1 MEATKFEK
9 YIEVISNSKDYKL
22 TLATINRYLLEMQSL
37 LIHADFNKR
46 MSEFNLLILIPENDD
61 AVNIFEGYSGL
72 KLLNKDDIIE
82 RLTAFNEYKY
92 ERIYGKFFNDVIT
105 NKGLY
110 NQCET
115 LLRLLPFL
123 EENTLEKNIYNLQF
137 SLRRKLN
144 ELLTNLDYN
153 NALLESNGDL
163 LDVIGRIMGD
173 KTGECMKE
181 ILQKKDL
188 DVEDLKFLSFNDINN
203 IRIYFDLEEFVD

>member
-1 MEATKFEK
+1 MEAAKFEK
-9 YIEVISNSKDYKL
+9 YIEVIRNSKDYKL

-72 KLLNKDDIIE
+72 KLLNKDAIVE

-115 LLRLLPFL
+115 LLGLLPFL
-123 EENTLEKNIYNLQF
+123 EENTLEENIYNLQF

-144 ELLTNLDYN
+144 DLLTNLDYN
-153 NALLESNGDL
+153 NAEVNDEL
-163 LDVIGRIMGD
+163 LDIIGRIMGD
-173 KTGECMKE
+173 KTHECMKE

>member
-9 YIEVISNSKDYKL
+9 YIEVIKNSKDYKL

-61 AVNIFEGYSGL
+61 AVNIFEGHSSL
-72 KLLNKDDIIE
+72 KLMNKEDIIE

-123 EENTLEKNIYNLQF
+123 EENTLEENIYNLQF

>member
-9 YIEVISNSKDYKL
+9 YIEVIKNSKDYKL

-110 NQCET
+110 NQCENI
-115 LLRLLPFL
+115 LGLLPFL
-123 EENTLEKNIYNLQF
+123 EDNTLEENIYNLQF

-144 ELLTNLDYN
+144 EILTNLDYN
-153 NALLESNGDL
+153 NAKADEELLN
-163 LDVIGRIMGD
+163 VISRIMGD
-173 KTGECMKE
+173 KSLECIKE

>member
-9 YIEVISNSKDYKL
+9 YIEVIRNSKDYKL

-61 AVNIFEGYSGL
+61 AVNIFENYSGL
-72 KLLNKDDIIE
+72 KLLNKDAIIE

-110 NQCET
+110 NQCENI
-115 LLRLLPFL
+115 LGLLPFL
-123 EENTLEKNIYNLQF
+123 EDNTLEENIYNLQF

-144 ELLTNLDYN
+144 EILTNLDYN
-153 NALLESNGDL
+153 NAEADEELLN
-163 LDVIGRIMGD
+163 VIGRLMGD
-173 KTGECMKE
+173 KSLECMKE
-181 ILQKKDL
+181 ILEKKDL

>member
-9 YIEVISNSKDYKL
+9 YIEVIKNSKDYKL

-72 KLLNKDDIIE
+72 KLLNKEDIIE
-82 RLTAFNEYKY
+82 RLTAFNGYKY
-92 ERIYGKFFNDVIT
+92 ERIYGKFFNDVIS

-110 NQCET
+110 NQCENI
-115 LLRLLPFL
+115 LGLLPFL
-123 EENTLEKNIYNLQF
+123 EDNTLEENIYNLQF

-144 ELLTNLDYN
+144 EILTNLDYN
-153 NALLESNGDL
+153 NAEADEELLN
-163 LDVIGRIMGD
+163 VIGRLMGD
-173 KTGECMKE
+173 KSLECMKE

>member
-1 MEATKFEK
+1 MEVTKFEK
-9 YIEVISNSKDYKL
+9 YIEVIRNSKDYKL

-72 KLLNKDDIIE
+72 KLLNKEDIIE
-82 RLTAFNEYKY
+82 RLSAFNEYKY

-115 LLRLLPFL
+115 LLGLLPFL
-123 EENTLEKNIYNLQF
+123 EDNTLEENIYNLQF

-144 ELLTNLDYN
+144 EILTNLDYN
-153 NALLESNGDL
+153 NAKADEELLN
-163 LDVIGRIMGD
+163 VIGRLMGD
-173 KTGECMKE
+173 KSLECMKE

>member
-9 YIEVISNSKDYKL
+9 YIEVIKNSKDYKL

-72 KLLNKDDIIE
+72 KLLNKEDIIE

-110 NQCET
+110 DQCET
-115 LLRLLPFL
+115 LLGLLPFL
-123 EENTLEKNIYNLQF
+123 EDNTLEENIYNLQF

-144 ELLTNLDYN
+144 EILTNLDYN
-153 NALLESNGDL
+153 NAEADEELLN
-163 LDVIGRIMGD
+163 VISRIMGD
-173 KTGECMKE
+173 KSLECMKE

>member
-9 YIEVISNSKDYKL
+9 YIEVIRNSRDYKL

-46 MSEFNLLILIPENDD
+46 MSEFNLLVLIPENDD
-61 AVNIFEGYSGL
+61 AVNIFEGYSEL
-72 KLLNKDDIIE
+72 KLLNKEAIVE
-82 RLTAFNEYKY
+82 RLTAFNEYRY

-115 LLRLLPFL
+115 LLGLLPFL
-123 EENTLEKNIYNLQF
+123 EENTLEENIYNLQF

-153 NALLESNGDL
+153 NAEADDELLN
-163 LDVIGRIMGD
+163 VISRIMGD

>member
-9 YIEVISNSKDYKL
+9 YIEVIRNSKDYKL

-72 KLLNKDDIIE
+72 KLLNKEDIIE

-110 NQCET
+110 NQCENI
-115 LLRLLPFL
+115 LGLLPFL
-123 EENTLEKNIYNLQF
+123 EDNTLEENIYNLQF

-144 ELLTNLDYN
+144 EILTNLDYN
-153 NALLESNGDL
+153 NAEADEELLN
-163 LDVIGRIMGD
+163 VIGRLMGD
-173 KTGECMKE
+173 KSLECMKE
-181 ILQKKDL
+181 ILEKKDL

>member
-9 YIEVISNSKDYKL
+9 YIEVIKNSKDYKL

-72 KLLNKDDIIE
+72 KLLNKEDIIE
-82 RLTAFNEYKY
+82 RLSAFNEYKY

-110 NQCET
+110 NQCENI
-115 LLRLLPFL
+115 LGLLPFL
-123 EENTLEKNIYNLQF
+123 EDNTLEENIYNLQF

-144 ELLTNLDYN
+144 EILTNLDYN
-153 NALLESNGDL
+153 NAEADEELLN
-163 LDVIGRIMGD
+163 VISRIMGD
-173 KTGECMKE
+173 KSLECMKE

>member
-9 YIEVISNSKDYKL
+9 YIEVIKNSKDYKL
-22 TLATINRYLLEMQSL
+22 ILATINRYLLEMQSL

-72 KLLNKDDIIE
+72 KLLNKDAIIE
-82 RLTAFNEYKY
+82 RLTSFNEYKY

-110 NQCET
+110 NQCENI
-115 LLRLLPFL
+115 LGLLPFL
-123 EENTLEKNIYNLQF
+123 EDNTLEENIYNLQF

-144 ELLTNLDYN
+144 EILTNLDYN
-153 NALLESNGDL
+153 NAKADEELLN
-163 LDVIGRIMGD
+163 VIGRLMGD
-173 KTGECMKE
+173 KSLECMKE

>member
-9 YIEVISNSKDYKL
+9 YIEVIRNSKDYKL

-110 NQCET
+110 NQCENI
-115 LLRLLPFL
+115 LGLLPFL
-123 EENTLEKNIYNLQF
+123 EDNTLEENIYNLQF

-144 ELLTNLDYN
+144 EILTNLDYN
-153 NALLESNGDL
+153 NAEADEELLN
-163 LDVIGRIMGD
+163 VIGRLMGD
-173 KTGECMKE
+173 KSLECMKE

>member
-9 YIEVISNSKDYKL
+9 YIEVIRNSKDYKL

-72 KLLNKDDIIE
+72 KLLNKEDIIE

-105 NKGLY
+105 NNGLY
-110 NQCET
+110 NQCENI
-115 LLRLLPFL
+115 LGLLPFL
-123 EENTLEKNIYNLQF
+123 EDNTLEENIYNLQF

-144 ELLTNLDYN
+144 EILTNLDYN
-153 NALLESNGDL
+153 NAEADEELLN
-163 LDVIGRIMGD
+163 VISRIMGD
-173 KTGECMKE
+173 KSLESMKE

-203 IRIYFDLEEFVD
+203 IRIYFDLEEFVN

>member
-9 YIEVISNSKDYKL
+9 YIEVIKNSKDYKL

-82 RLTAFNEYKY
+82 RLSAFNEYKY

-110 NQCET
+110 NQCENI
-115 LLRLLPFL
+115 LGLLPFL
-123 EENTLEKNIYNLQF
+123 EDNTLEENIYNLQF

-144 ELLTNLDYN
+144 EILTNLDYN
-153 NALLESNGDL
+153 NAEADEELLN
-163 LDVIGRIMGD
+163 VIGRLMGD
-173 KTGECMKE
+173 KSLECMKE

>member
-9 YIEVISNSKDYKL
+9 YIEVIKNSKDYKL

-110 NQCET
+110 NQCENI
-115 LLRLLPFL
+115 LGLLPFL
-123 EENTLEKNIYNLQF
+123 EDNTLEENIYNLQF

-144 ELLTNLDYN
+144 EILTNLDYN
-153 NALLESNGDL
+153 NAKADEELLN
-163 LDVIGRIMGD
+163 VIGRLMGD
-173 KTGECMKE
+173 KSLECMKE

>member
-9 YIEVISNSKDYKL
+9 YIEVISNSRDYKL

-72 KLLNKDDIIE
+72 KLLNKEDIIE
-82 RLTAFNEYKY
+82 RLTVFNEYKY

-110 NQCET
+110 NQCENI
-115 LLRLLPFL
+115 LGLLPFL
-123 EENTLEKNIYNLQF
+123 EDNTLEENIYNLQF

-144 ELLTNLDYN
+144 EILTNLDYN
-153 NALLESNGDL
+153 NAEADEELLN
-163 LDVIGRIMGD
+163 VISRIMGD
-173 KTGECMKE
+173 KSLECMKE

>member
-9 YIEVISNSKDYKL
+9 YIEVIKNSKDYKL

-72 KLLNKDDIIE
+72 KLLNKEDIIE

-110 NQCET
+110 NQCENI
-115 LLRLLPFL
+115 LGLLPFL
-123 EENTLEKNIYNLQF
+123 EDNTLEENIYNLQF

-144 ELLTNLDYN
+144 EILTNLDYN
-153 NALLESNGDL
+153 NAKADEELLN
-163 LDVIGRIMGD
+163 VIGRIMGD
-173 KTGECMKE
+173 KTHECMKE

>member
-1 MEATKFEK
+1 MEVTKFEK
-9 YIEVISNSKDYKL
+9 YIEVIRNSKDYKL

-72 KLLNKDDIIE
+72 KLLNKEDIIE

-110 NQCET
+110 NQCENI
-115 LLRLLPFL
+115 LGLLPFL
-123 EENTLEKNIYNLQF
+123 EDNTLEENIYNLQF

-144 ELLTNLDYN
+144 EILTNLDYN
-153 NALLESNGDL
+153 NAKADEELLN
-163 LDVIGRIMGD
+163 VIGRLMGD
-173 KTGECMKE
+173 KSLECMKE

>member
-9 YIEVISNSKDYKL
+9 YIEVIKNSKDYKL

-61 AVNIFEGYSGL
+61 AVNIFEGYSSL
-72 KLLNKDDIIE
+72 KLLNKDAIVE

-110 NQCET
+110 KQCET
-115 LLRLLPFL
+115 LLGLLPFVEDNSL
-123 EENTLEKNIYNLQF
+123 EENIYNLQF

-153 NALLESNGDL
+153 NAEANDEL
-163 LDVIGRIMGD
+163 LDVIGRIVGD

-188 DVEDLKFLSFNDINN
+188 DVEDLKFLSFDDINN

>member
-9 YIEVISNSKDYKL
+9 YIEVIKNSKDYKL

-72 KLLNKDDIIE
+72 KLLNKEDIIE

-110 NQCET
+110 NQCENI
-115 LLRLLPFL
+115 LGLLPFL
-123 EENTLEKNIYNLQF
+123 EDNTLEENIYNLQF

-144 ELLTNLDYN
+144 EILTNLDYN
-153 NALLESNGDL
+153 NAEADEELLN
-163 LDVIGRIMGD
+163 VISRLMGD
-173 KTGECMKE
+173 KSLDCMKE

>member
-9 YIEVISNSKDYKL
+9 YIEVIKNSKDYKL

-72 KLLNKDDIIE
+72 KLLNKEDIIE

-110 NQCET
+110 NQCENI
-115 LLRLLPFL
+115 LGLLPFL
-123 EENTLEKNIYNLQF
+123 EDNTLEENIYNLQF

-144 ELLTNLDYN
+144 EILTNLDYN
-153 NALLESNGDL
+153 NAEADEELLN
-163 LDVIGRIMGD
+163 VIGRLMGD
-173 KTGECMKE
+173 KNLECMKE

>member
-110 NQCET
+110 NQCENI
-115 LLRLLPFL
+115 LGLLPFL
-123 EENTLEKNIYNLQF
+123 EDNTLEENIYNLQF

-144 ELLTNLDYN
+144 EILTNLDYN
-153 NALLESNGDL
+153 NAEADEELLN
-163 LDVIGRIMGD
+163 VIGRIMGD
-173 KTGECMKE
+173 KSLECMKE

>member
-9 YIEVISNSKDYKL
+9 YIEVIKNSKDYKL

-72 KLLNKDDIIE
+72 KLLNKEDIIE

-110 NQCET
+110 NQCENI
-115 LLRLLPFL
+115 LGLLPFL
-123 EENTLEKNIYNLQF
+123 EDNTLEENIYNLQF

-144 ELLTNLDYN
+144 EILTNLDYN
-153 NALLESNGDL
+153 NAKADEELLN
-163 LDVIGRIMGD
+163 VISRIMGD
-173 KTGECMKE
+173 KSLECMKE

>member
-9 YIEVISNSKDYKL
+9 YIEVIRNSKDYKL

-72 KLLNKDDIIE
+72 KLLNKEDIIE

-110 NQCET
+110 NQCENI
-115 LLRLLPFL
+115 LGLLPFL
-123 EENTLEKNIYNLQF
+123 EDNTLEENIYNLQF

-144 ELLTNLDYN
+144 EILTNLDYN
-153 NALLESNGDL
+153 NAKADEELLN
-163 LDVIGRIMGD
+163 VIGRLMGD
-173 KTGECMKE
+173 KSLECMKE

>member
-9 YIEVISNSKDYKL
+9 YIEVIRNSKDYKL

-72 KLLNKDDIIE
+72 KLLNKDAIIE

-110 NQCET
+110 NQCENI
-115 LLRLLPFL
+115 LGLLPFL
-123 EENTLEKNIYNLQF
+123 EDNTLEENIYNLQF

-144 ELLTNLDYN
+144 EILTNLDYN
-153 NALLESNGDL
+153 NAKADKELLN
-163 LDVIGRIMGD
+163 VIGRIMGD
-173 KTGECMKE
+173 KTHECMKD

-188 DVEDLKFLSFNDINN
+188 DVEDLKFLSFDDINN

>member
-1 MEATKFEK
+1 MEVTKFEK
-9 YIEVISNSKDYKL
+9 YIEVIRNSKDYKL

-61 AVNIFEGYSGL
+61 AVNIFEGYSEL
-72 KLLNKDDIIE
+72 KLLNKEDIIE

-110 NQCET
+110 NQCENI
-115 LLRLLPFL
+115 LGLLPFL
-123 EENTLEKNIYNLQF
+123 EDNTLEENIYNLQF

-144 ELLTNLDYN
+144 EILTNLDYN
-153 NALLESNGDL
+153 NAEANEELLN
-163 LDVIGRIMGD
+163 VIGRLMGD
-173 KTGECMKE
+173 KSLECMKE

>member
-9 YIEVISNSKDYKL
+9 YIEVIRNSKDYKL

-61 AVNIFEGYSGL
+61 AVNIFEGYSSL
-72 KLLNKDDIIE
+72 KLLNKSDVIK
-82 RLTAFNEYKY
+82 RLNDFNEYKY

-115 LLRLLPFL
+115 LLGLLPFL
-123 EENTLEKNIYNLQF
+123 EDNTLEENIYNLQF

-144 ELLTNLDYN
+144 EILTNLDYN
-153 NALLESNGDL
+153 NAKADEELLN
-163 LDVIGRIMGD
+163 VIGRLMGD
-173 KTGECMKE
+173 KSLECMKE

>member
-9 YIEVISNSKDYKL
+9 YIEVIKNSKDYKL

-72 KLLNKDDIIE
+72 KLLNKEDIIE

-92 ERIYGKFFNDVIT
+92 ERIYGKFFNDIIT

-110 NQCET
+110 NQCENI
-115 LLRLLPFL
+115 LGLLPFL
-123 EENTLEKNIYNLQF
+123 EDNTLEENIYNLQF

-144 ELLTNLDYN
+144 EILTNLDYN
-153 NALLESNGDL
+153 NAEADEELLN
-163 LDVIGRIMGD
+163 VIGRLMGD
-173 KTGECMKE
+173 KSLECMKE

>member
-9 YIEVISNSKDYKL
+9 YIEVIRNSKDYKL

-61 AVNIFEGYSGL
+61 AVNIFEEYSGL

-82 RLTAFNEYKY
+82 RLSAFNEYKY

-110 NQCET
+110 NQCENI
-115 LLRLLPFL
+115 LGLLPFL
-123 EENTLEKNIYNLQF
+123 EDNTLEENIYNLQF

-144 ELLTNLDYN
+144 EILTNLDYN
-153 NALLESNGDL
+153 NAEADEELLN
-163 LDVIGRIMGD
+163 VIGRLMGD
-173 KTGECMKE
+173 KSLEYMKE

>member
-72 KLLNKDDIIE
+72 KLLNKEDIVE

-110 NQCET
+110 NQCENI
-115 LLRLLPFL
+115 LGLLPFL
-123 EENTLEKNIYNLQF
+123 EDNTLEENIYNLQF

-144 ELLTNLDYN
+144 EILTNLDYN
-153 NALLESNGDL
+153 NAEADEELLN
-163 LDVIGRIMGD
+163 VIGRLMGD
-173 KTGECMKE
+173 KSLECMKE

-203 IRIYFDLEEFVD
+203 IRNYFDLEEFVD

>member
-9 YIEVISNSKDYKL
+9 YIEVIRNSKDYKL

-72 KLLNKDDIIE
+72 KLLNKDAIIE

-110 NQCET
+110 NQCENI
-115 LLRLLPFL
+115 LGLLPFL
-123 EENTLEKNIYNLQF
+123 EDNTLEENIYNLQF

-144 ELLTNLDYN
+144 EILTNLDYN
-153 NALLESNGDL
+153 NAKADEELLN
-163 LDVIGRIMGD
+163 VIGRLMGD
-173 KTGECMKE
+173 KSLECMKE

>member
-9 YIEVISNSKDYKL
+9 YIEVIKNSKDYKL

-72 KLLNKDDIIE
+72 KLLNKEDTIE

-115 LLRLLPFL
+115 LLGLLPFL
-123 EENTLEKNIYNLQF
+123 EDNTLEENIYNLQF

-144 ELLTNLDYN
+144 EILTNLDYN
-153 NALLESNGDL
+153 NAEADEELLN
-163 LDVIGRIMGD
+163 VISRIMGD
-173 KTGECMKE
+173 KSLECMKE

-188 DVEDLKFLSFNDINN
+188 DVEDLKFLSFDDINN

>member
-9 YIEVISNSKDYKL
+9 YIEVISNSRDYKL

-82 RLTAFNEYKY
+82 RLTSFNEYKY

-110 NQCET
+110 NQCENI
-115 LLRLLPFL
+115 LGLLPFL
-123 EENTLEKNIYNLQF
+123 EDNTLEENIYNLQF

-144 ELLTNLDYN
+144 EILTNLDYN
-153 NALLESNGDL
+153 NAEADEELLN
-163 LDVIGRIMGD
+163 VIGRLMGD
-173 KTGECMKE
+173 KSLECMKE

>member
-9 YIEVISNSKDYKL
+9 YIEVINNSRDYKL

-115 LLRLLPFL
+115 LLGLLPFL
-123 EENTLEKNIYNLQF
+123 EDNTLEENIYNLQF

-144 ELLTNLDYN
+144 EILTNLDYN
-153 NALLESNGDL
+153 NAEADEELLN
-163 LDVIGRIMGD
+163 VIGRLMGD
-173 KTGECMKE
+173 KSLECMKE

>member
-9 YIEVISNSKDYKL
+9 YIEVIKNSKDYKL
-22 TLATINRYLLEMQSL
+22 ILATINRYLLEMQSL

-72 KLLNKDDIIE
+72 KLLNKDAIIE
-82 RLTAFNEYKY
+82 RLIAFNEYKY

-110 NQCET
+110 NQCENI
-115 LLRLLPFL
+115 LGLLPFL
-123 EENTLEKNIYNLQF
+123 EDNTLEENIYNLQF

-144 ELLTNLDYN
+144 EILTNLDYN
-153 NALLESNGDL
+153 NAEADEELLN
-163 LDVIGRIMGD
+163 VISRIMGD
-173 KTGECMKE
+173 KSLECMKE

>member
-9 YIEVISNSKDYKL
+9 YIEVIRNSKDYKL

-72 KLLNKDDIIE
+72 KLLNKEDIIE
-82 RLTAFNEYKY
+82 RLSAFNEYKY

-110 NQCET
+110 NQCENI
-115 LLRLLPFL
+115 LGLLPFL
-123 EENTLEKNIYNLQF
+123 EDNTLEENIYNLQF

-144 ELLTNLDYN
+144 EILTNLDYN
-153 NALLESNGDL
+153 NAKADEELLN
-163 LDVIGRIMGD
+163 VIGRLMGD
-173 KTGECMKE
+173 KSIECMKE

-188 DVEDLKFLSFNDINN
+188 DVEYLKYLSFDDINN
-203 IRIYFDLEEFVD
+203 IRIYFDLEEFID

>member
-9 YIEVISNSKDYKL
+9 YIEVIRNSKDYKL

-72 KLLNKDDIIE
+72 KLLNKDSIIE

-110 NQCET
+110 NQCENI
-115 LLRLLPFL
+115 LGLLPFL
-123 EENTLEKNIYNLQF
+123 EDNTLEENIYNLQF

-153 NALLESNGDL
+153 NAEADEELLN
-163 LDVIGRIMGD
+163 VIGRLMGD
-173 KTGECMKE
+173 KSLECMKE

>member
-9 YIEVISNSKDYKL
+9 YIEVIKNSKDYKL

-82 RLTAFNEYKY
+82 RLSAFNEYKY

-110 NQCET
+110 NQCENI
-115 LLRLLPFL
+115 LGLLPFL
-123 EENTLEKNIYNLQF
+123 EDNTLEENIYNLQF

-144 ELLTNLDYN
+144 EILTNLDYN
-153 NALLESNGDL
+153 NAEADEELLN
-163 LDVIGRIMGD
+163 VIGRLMGD
-173 KTGECMKE
+173 KSLDCMKE

>member
-1 MEATKFEK
+1 METTKFEK
-9 YIEVISNSKDYKL
+9 YIEVIKNSKDYKL

-72 KLLNKDDIIE
+72 KLLNKEDIIE

-110 NQCET
+110 NQCENI
-115 LLRLLPFL
+115 LGLLPFL
-123 EENTLEKNIYNLQF
+123 EDNTLEENIYNLQF

-144 ELLTNLDYN
+144 EILTNLDYN
-153 NALLESNGDL
+153 NAKADEELLN
-163 LDVIGRIMGD
+163 VIGRLMGD
-173 KTGECMKE
+173 KSLECMKE